1 MHADAACDLP
11 ALYHQTEEHFFAA
24 TCVMHRRYGA
34 GINAYF
40 TDEPSNPWNLLLIR
54 VGSAQS
60 GDAMA
65 APLDLICNTSTDIRA
80 VIHEEQVEALCEVL
94 AGLGFQAA
102 EKTTAMV
109 FDLSRLV
116 PSTGDG
122 QLQISLTR
130 NMNEWAVP
138 LGSAFSIPPEIV
150 ANYQARHQ
158 RALDAGQRLYHF
170 TLSAEGQVRGSLTLS
185 MSEGD
190 AWLSDVGTIASFRGR
205 GYGTRL
211 IHAALLH
218 ASGLG
223 AQRCFLE
230 ASTDALSLYRKL
242 GFERLFDY
250 TSFVRRRVEGP

>member
-1 MHADAACDLP
+1 MHVDAACDLP

-24 TCVMHRRYGA
+24 TCGMHRRYGA
-34 GINAYF
+34 CINAYF
-40 TDEPSNPWNLLLIR
+40 TDERSNPWNSLLIR

-60 GDAMA
+60 SDAMA
-65 APLDLICNTSTDIRA
+65 APLALICDTPTAIRV
-80 VIHEEQVEALCEVL
+80 VIHEEQVEASYDVL

-116 PSTGDG
+116 PSTGDSRV
-122 QLQISLTR
+122 QISLTR
-130 NMNEWAVP
+130 NMNDWAAP
-138 LGSAFSIPPEIV
+138 LGSAFSISPEII

-170 TLSAEGQVRGSLTLS
+170 TLSAEGQVRCSLTLS
-185 MSEGD
+185 MSDGE
-190 AWLSDVGTIASFRGR
+190 ARLSDVGTIASFRGR

-218 ASGLG
+218 ASSLG

-230 ASTDALSLYRKL
+230 ASMDAISLYRKL

-250 TSFVRRRVEGP
+250 KSFIRGRVEGP